1 MTFFALVVVQVII
14 IVSNL
19 QVSPIECAIEML
31 ENNNKQLY
39 ELVTEHQ
46 NDRSLTLNPLTMKIQ
61 GIVDAAVNG
70 NFLFIFIDLILL

>member
-1 MTFFALVVVQVII
+1 MTLHTLRQLII
-14 IVSNL
+14 IIFNS

-31 ENNNKQLY
+31 ETNNKQLY
-39 ELVTEHQ
+39 DLVSEHQ

-70 NFLFIFIDLILL
+70 NYLFIKCLILLI